1 MMWPSLAGRG
11 DVKIKMSKYKP
22 FSNPNNIEKMVRV
35 LDILSEEETLKVTIL
50 NWRGNPYKRN
60 YKNYGN
66 WVKYVSARSG
76 NPREFFI
83 YWDSKIEDEFLEEAT
98 NDLLK
103 DKKYFNKLEKY
114 FLKSYADFKKIT
126 DQIFAKG
133 ADFYKNRTSGELI
146 KILEK
151 HGYYHRRAL
160 AGYYVIYDLVNL
172 LPRLVKKELDK
183 FSSELKI
190 KNMGKALQIFSSIG
204 INSMVKTERLDF
216 LEELIKIQKIH
227 KDSKNW
233 QDKKIKKIIFGH
245 WYEFGGCSFKHDGNY
260 YKLEDFD
267 KRFLKHLKTNAE
279 TEIRKINNE
288 ERKDRKIVEK
298 ILSGLKKY
306 PEITKHIFWLRKMMD
321 YRNCDEE
328 YYYNYA
334 LHCWDF
340 YLEIIDRLK
349 LEEADDFWLLS
360 KKEIVEGLLGK
371 NNPKKIVKER
381 KLKGA
386 TIKQVGN
393 TIKVWTGVKK
403 EDWHEVEIEKKSFLK
418 GFVAYKGKVK
428 GRVKVVFD
436 PRGDRTKFEEGDIL
450 VTSMTTP
457 DFVPLIKKAAAIVTD
472 EGGLL
477 CHAAIVARELK
488 TPCLIGTKTASKTL
502 KDGDLVEV
510 DANFG
515 KVTVIKKLKNNL
527 KTIPTQIQKTSSLR
541 DRKVLHL
548 GR

>member
-1 MMWPSLAGRG
+1 
-11 DVKIKMSKYKP
+11 MSKYKP
-22 FSNPNNIEKMVRV
+22 FSDPNNIEKMVRA
-35 LDILSEEETLKVTIL
+35 LDILSEEETLKATIL
-50 NWRGNPYKRN
+50 NWKGNPYKR
-60 YKNYGN
+60 NYGN
-66 WVKYVSARSG
+66 WVKYVSTRSG

-83 YWDSKIEDEFLEEAT
+83 YWDSKIEDEFLEEIT
-98 NDLLK
+98 DDLLK
-103 DKKYFNKLEKY
+103 DKKYFNGLEKY
-114 FLKSYADFKKIT
+114 FFKSYADFKKIT
-126 DQIFAKG
+126 EQIFAKG
-133 ADFYKNRTSGELI
+133 ACFYKSRTNGELI

-160 AGYYVIYDLVNL
+160 AGYYVVYDLTNL
-172 LPRLVKKELDK
+172 LPRLIKKELDE

-190 KNMGKALQIFSSIG
+190 KDVGKILQTLSSVS
-204 INSMVKTERLDF
+204 INSMVKFERLNF
-216 LEELIKIQKIH
+216 LKKLIKIQKIY
-227 KDSKNW
+227 KVSKNW

-267 KRFLKHLKTNAE
+267 KRFLKHLKTNAGAK
-279 TEIRKINNE
+279 IRRINNE
-288 ERKDRKIVEK
+288 EIEDRKIVK
-298 ILSGLKKY
+298 GILAGLKKY
-306 PEITKHIFWLRKMMD
+306 PEISKHVFWLRKMMA

-360 KKEIVEGLLGK
+360 KKEIVGGLLGK
-371 NNPKKIVKER
+371 NNPKKIVRER

-393 TIKVWTGVKK
+393 AIKVWTGVKK
-403 EDWHEVEIEKKSFLK
+403 EDWHEVEIGENEVLK
-418 GFVAYKGKVK
+418 GFAAYKGRIMGKVK
-428 GRVKVVFD
+428 IIFD
-436 PRGDRTKFEEGDIL
+436 PRKERGKFEEGNVL

-510 DANFG
+510 DANSG
-515 KVTVIKKLKNNL
+515 KVTVIKKSKNRLKV
-527 KTIPTQIQKTSSLR
+527 IPAQTQKILSPLH
-541 DRKVLHL
+541 RKILHL

>member
-1 MMWPSLAGRG
+1 MGGHLRSY
-11 DVKIKMSKYKP
+11 KNFEMSKYKP
-22 FSNPNNIEKMVRV
+22 FSNPDNIEKMVRV

-83 YWDSKIEDEFLEEAT
+83 YWDSKIEDEFLEEVT

-103 DKKYFNKLEKY
+103 DKKYFNRLGNY

-133 ADFYKNRTSGELI
+133 ADFYKSRTNGELI
-146 KILEK
+146 RILEK
-151 HGYYHRRAL
+151 HSYYHRRAL
-160 AGYYVIYDLVNL
+160 AGYYVIYNLVNL
-172 LPRLVKKELDK
+172 LPRLVKKELNE

-190 KNMGKALQIFSSIG
+190 KDAGKTLQILSSVG
-204 INSMVKTERLDF
+204 ISSMVKAERMDF
-216 LEELIKIQKIH
+216 LKKLIEIQRRYKA
-227 KDSKNW
+227 SKNW

-279 TEIRKINNE
+279 AEISKLNNE

-306 PEITKHIFWLRKMMD
+306 PEITKHIFWLRKMMG

-334 LHCWDF
+334 LHCWNF

-360 KKEIVEGLLGK
+360 KKEIMEGLLGK
-371 NNPKKIVKER
+371 NNPKKIVRER
-381 KLKGA
+381 KLKGV

-393 TIKVWTGVKK
+393 AIKVWTGVKK
-403 EDWHEVEIEKKSFLK
+403 EDWHEIETEENEVLK
-418 GFVAYKGKVK
+418 GFVAYKGRVK
-428 GRVKVVFD
+428 GKAKIIFD
-436 PRGDRTKFEEGDIL
+436 PRGEKEKFEKGDIL

-457 DFVPLIKKAAAIVTD
+457 DFVPLIKKASAVVTD

-488 TPCLIGTKTASKTL
+488 TPCLIGTKIASKTL
-502 KDGDLVEV
+502 KDGDLIEV
-510 DANFG
+510 DANSG
-515 KVTVIKKLKNNL
+515 KVTVIKKSKNRLKV
-527 KTIPTQIQKTSSLR
+527 IPAQTQKILSSHH
-541 DRKVLHL
+541 RKILHL